1 MSWGWFDD
9 SMHAQTLV
17 LKRVTVGA
25 PDADGVAATT
35 SVEHE
40 LEGYGV
46 TPAGSQESSGE
57 EKVITTRYHVSGPV
71 TALVREH
78 DEIAWNGTVFQVE
91 GEPQTY
97 VGGVLDHTEFFIN
110 KPKG

>member
-9 SMHAQTLV
+9 SMHAQALV
-17 LKRVTVGA
+17 LKRVTVGK
-25 PDADGVAATT
+25 PDADGVAPTT
-35 SVEHE
+35 VVEHK

-46 TPAGSQESSGE
+46 TPAGSQESAGE
-57 EKVITTRYHVSGPV
+57 EKVITTRFRVSGPV

-78 DEIAWNGTVFQVE
+78 DEVTWNGTTFQVE

-110 KPKG
+110 EPKG

>member
-1 MSWGWFDD
+1 MSWAWFDD

-17 LKRVTVGA
+17 LKRVAVGK

-46 TPAGSQESSGE
+46 TPAGSQESAGDD
-57 EKVITTRYHVSGPV
+57 KVITTRYRVSGPV

-78 DEIAWNGTVFQVE
+78 DKIVWAGTTYQVE

-97 VGGVLDHTEFFIN
+97 VGGVLDHTEFYIN
-110 KPKG
+110 APRG